1 MKVKK
6 FLLIIIFI
14 LLVTSSLLY
23 ITSKEK
29 DVKILIIGTETYP
42 FEFYNN
48 SKIVGIDID
57 FIDKIFSKMNLDYEI
72 KMSDWETALNL
83 MKSGEG
89 DLILGVGY
97 SKEREEFL
105 SYTDSQKEAA
115 KLGVPSEDAL
125 WVTAERFFYKPERT
139 LDLTSYESIKE
150 NEYRIGIVNGY
161 NYFDRLWTSGF
172 NFYSYKNTK
181 DLIEGLDK
189 GEVDLIVLDLIEG
202 SATIEELGYSDK
214 IISQDKA
221 LDLSAN
227 YLVFSKKYEKNHQDI
242 KERFYK
248 ELIRLK
254 KEENLHNILYKKYL
268 NQTFTEMFG
277 DLRQ

>member
-6 FLLIIIFI
+6 ILLIIIFVF
-14 LLVTSSLLY
+14 LVASSLLY

-42 FEFYNN
+42 FEFYND

-57 FIDKIFSKMNLDYEI
+57 FIDRIFSKMNIDYEI
-72 KMSDWETALNL
+72 KMSDWETALSL
-83 MKSGEG
+83 MKSGDG

-97 SKEREEFL
+97 SEEREEFL
-105 SYTDSQKEAA
+105 SYTDDQKEAA
-115 KLGVPSEDAL
+115 KLGIPSEDAL
-125 WVTAERFFYKPERT
+125 WVTAERFFYKPEKT
-139 LDLTSYESIKE
+139 LNLTSYESIKE
-150 NEYRIGIVNGY
+150 NGYRVGIVNGY
-161 NYFDRLWTSGF
+161 HYFDDFWNHEL
-172 NFYSYKNTK
+172 NFYSYKNVK
-181 DLIEGLDK
+181 NLIEGLMNN
-189 GEVDLIVLDLIEG
+189 EIDLIILDSIEG
-202 SATIEELGYSDK
+202 RTVIKNLGYSDK
-214 IISQDKA
+214 ITSQDKA

-242 KERFYK
+242 KENFYK

-268 NQTFTEMFG
+268 NQTFTEIFG
-277 DLRQ
+277 GLKQ